1 MRFLDSLLGRTKPKA
16 PDLDAMFALPSAAV
30 TLESSTGLRPSGQ
43 GAVAYKPASGAAFA
57 TTGEDLHR
65 LLQLSGEQSA
75 TTIGSHDDRYGYR
88 WIVVEDPDVEDIV
101 TSIHLVNRA
110 LEDAG
115 FGSQLLCSVFGF
127 SGSGTAGE
135 RCHLVYLYKRG
146 TYYPFAPR
154 ADERRDNELELRVR
168 GALEGDLPVEPDLSR
183 WFPLWGLPFDDASGP
198 SEPRQLRHRDTE

>member
-110 LEDAG
+110 LEARWLRLTAALLG
-115 FGSQLLCSVFGF
+115 VRFLRLGHRRGTLPPRLPVQARHVLPLCSQ
-127 SGSGTAGE
+127 S
-135 RCHLVYLYKRG
+135 
-146 TYYPFAPR
+146 
-154 ADERRDNELELRVR
+154 
-168 GALEGDLPVEPDLSR
+168 
-183 WFPLWGLPFDDASGP
+183 
-198 SEPRQLRHRDTE
+198 